1 MTESS
6 LLAGRS
12 AGILL
17 HVTSLPS
24 LYGIGD
30 IGPAAHDWIDLLAHA
45 GQRWWQILPLGPV
58 GFGDSPYSASSSLAI
73 NTLLLSPDLL
83 MQDGL
88 LQPEDVAGASFPSHQ
103 VEFEAVRSFK
113 ENLLRRAWERFRAGA
128 APPLRDAFELFRQ
141 EQADWIEDYALYA
154 ALQDRLTGQPWFEWP
169 RDLARREGP
178 ALAEAR
184 RSLADDTLRCV
195 FAQFLLNR
203 QWQCLR
209 RHARASGVGLIGD
222 LSIFVAWDSHDV
234 WANPDQFLL
243 DADRRPRFVAGVPP
257 DYFSPTGQRW
267 GNPLY
272 DWEAAR
278 REGYAWWSRR
288 MRRTLE
294 LVDLVRLDHFRGLEA
309 AWHIPASAATAEIG
323 SWEPGPGADL
333 LEHLQRALTGL
344 PLIAEDLGM
353 ITPEVHALRDRF
365 GLPGMC
371 VLQFAFDGNPRNP
384 FLPHNHLRNSVV
396 YTGTHDNDTTLG
408 WYQSLDRR
416 AQDQVCL
423 YTNTD
428 GHDIVWDLI
437 RMAWASV
444 GNTAIVPLQDL
455 LMLDG
460 SGRMNHPGLPDGN
473 WRWRVTPDQALTQGL
488 EGLAVLTERYNRLPA
503 LVPPASPDPAGPG
516 SIQVSAPDS
525 HCRR

>member
-1 MTESS
+1 
-6 LLAGRS
+6 
-12 AGILL
+12 
-17 HVTSLPS
+17 
-24 LYGIGD
+24 
-30 IGPAAHDWIDLLAHA
+30 
-45 GQRWWQILPLGPV
+45 
-58 GFGDSPYSASSSLAI
+58 
-73 NTLLLSPDLL
+73 
-83 MQDGL
+83 
-88 LQPEDVAGASFPSHQ
+88 
-103 VEFEAVRSFK
+103 
-113 ENLLRRAWERFRAGA
+113 
-128 APPLRDAFELFRQ
+128 
-141 EQADWIEDYALYA
+141 
-154 ALQDRLTGQPWFEWP
+154 
-169 RDLARREGP
+169 
-178 ALAEAR
+178 
-184 RSLADDTLRCV
+184 
-195 FAQFLLNR
+195 
-203 QWQCLR
+203 
-209 RHARASGVGLIGD
+209 
-222 LSIFVAWDSHDV
+222 
-234 WANPDQFLL
+234 
-243 DADRRPRFVAGVPP
+243 
-257 DYFSPTGQRW
+257 
-267 GNPLY
+267 
-272 DWEAAR
+272 
-278 REGYAWWSRR
+278 

-416 AQDQVCL
+416 VQDQVCL

-503 LVPPASPDPAGPG
+503 LAPPASPAPAGPG
-516 SIQVSAPDS
+516 SIQANAPDS